1 MKDKKW
7 TISGI
12 LARKK
17 KPRSINSWLMRSFIL
32 FTLLMLGS
40 LWLLETVFLQP
51 IYKWTKISQIQGTA
65 SSISSHLFSD
75 DLDSRLE
82 SAVSEQQLCAMVID
96 SYGRVISSADTL
108 PGCSIHRLN
117 SLGLFT
123 LYACATESGGSF
135 LLEVGSNNQED
146 GHLHRYS
153 AFSAGVIPVIF
164 GKESI
169 ISVTVVSDTA
179 GHERILLLNSVVSP
193 VDTTVQTIR
202 YLLIGVTVVMLLV
215 GVLISLFLSRRIA
228 HPIVEINHSSKGL
241 VRGEYSPYTGSICRE
256 IQELNQTLIQVSQ
269 DLNQVEQLRRDLLAN
284 ISHDLR
290 TPLTLISGYAEVMR
304 DLPGENTP
312 ENVQIIIDEANHLT
326 ELVNDLLD
334 LSKLQ
339 AGVVTIQREPFCIT
353 ELIQET
359 LSRYNKMMENRGYQL
374 TLQADQQVW
383 VEADRTRIS
392 QVVYNLINNAIHYTG
407 KTLDVHLRQTVSEGS
422 VRIDVID
429 SGEGI
434 PADKL
439 ALVWDRYYKLDKVHK
454 RSAVGTGLGLSIVR
468 SVLELHHAEY
478 GVESEVGKGSDF
490 WFKLPV
496 IPPPLQTEK
505 SDAGKYNLYR

>member
-1 MKDKKW
+1 
-7 TISGI
+7 
-12 LARKK
+12 
-17 KPRSINSWLMRSFIL
+17 MRAFIL

-51 IYKWTKISQIQGTA
+51 IYKSIKISQIQGTA
-65 SSISSHLFSD
+65 ASISSHLFSD

-96 SYGRVISSADTL
+96 SSGRVISSADTL
-108 PGCSIHRLN
+108 PGCSIHRMG
-117 SLGLFT
+117 SLGLFM
-123 LYACATESGGSF
+123 LYACASESGGSF
-135 LLEVGSNNQED
+135 LLEVGSKDQDNSRFHD
-146 GHLHRYS
+146 TP
-153 AFSAGVIPVIF
+153 FSSRVIPIIF

-169 ISVTVVSDTA
+169 INVTIKSDDS
-179 GHERILLLNSVVSP
+179 GYERILLLNSVVSP

-241 VRGEYSPYTGSICRE
+241 VQGEYTPCSGSVCRE
-256 IQELNQTLIQVSQ
+256 IQELNETLVQVSH

-339 AGVVTIQREPFCIT
+339 AGVVTIQREPFCLT
-353 ELIQET
+353 ELIRET
-359 LSRYNKMMENRGYQL
+359 LARYNKMMESKGFKL
-374 TLQADQQVW
+374 TLEADQSVW

-407 KTLDVHLRQTVSEGS
+407 KTLNVHLRQTVADGS

-429 SGEGI
+429 CGEGI

-478 GVESEVGKGSDF
+478 GVNSEVGKGSDF

-496 IPPPLQTEK
+496 IPTPLKDSGETN
-505 SDAGKYNLYR
+505 AP

>member
-1 MKDKKW
+1 MKDKKKRVR
-7 TISGI
+7 
-12 LARKK
+12 A
-17 KPRSINSWLMRSFIL
+17 KPARSINSWLMRAFTL

-51 IYKWTKISQIQGTA
+51 IYKWTKISQIQATA
-65 SSISSHLFSD
+65 ASISSHLFSD

-82 SAVSEQQLCAMVID
+82 SAVAEQQLCAMVID
-96 SYGRVISSADTL
+96 SSGRVISSADTL
-108 PGCSIHRLN
+108 PGCSIHRMN
-117 SLGLFT
+117 SLGLFM
-123 LYACATESGGSF
+123 LYACASESGGSY
-135 LLEVGSNNQED
+135 LLEVGSREWEENYPRDNP
-146 GHLHRYS
+146 
-153 AFSAGVIPVIF
+153 FSSRVIPVIF

-169 ISVTVVSDTA
+169 INVTICSDA
-179 GHERILLLNSVVSP
+179 SGYERILLLNSVVSP

-202 YLLIGVTVVMLLV
+202 YLLIAVTVVMLLV
-215 GVLISLFLSRRIA
+215 GMLMALFLARRIA
-228 HPIVEINHSSKGL
+228 HPIVEINHSSKAL
-241 VRGEYSPYTGSICRE
+241 VRGEYAPYPGSACRE
-256 IQELNQTLIQVSQ
+256 IGELNETLVQVSH
-269 DLNQVEQLRRDLLAN
+269 DLQQVEQLRRDLLAN

-339 AGVVTIQREPFCIT
+339 AGVVTIQREPFCLT

-359 LSRYNKMMENRGYQL
+359 LSRYNKMIESKGFRL
-374 TLQADQQVW
+374 TLQADEKVW

-407 KTLDVHLRQTVSEGS
+407 KTLDVQLRQTVADGQ

-490 WFKLPV
+490 WFRLPV
-496 IPPPLQTEK
+496 IPTPLEGDT
-505 SDAGKYNLYR
+505 GRTP

>member
-1 MKDKKW
+1 M
-7 TISGI
+7 TICSDASG
-12 LARKK
+12 
-17 KPRSINSWLMRSFIL
+17 
-32 FTLLMLGS
+32 
-40 LWLLETVFLQP
+40 
-51 IYKWTKISQIQGTA
+51 Y
-65 SSISSHLFSD
+65 
-75 DLDSRLE
+75 
-82 SAVSEQQLCAMVID
+82 
-96 SYGRVISSADTL
+96 
-108 PGCSIHRLN
+108 
-117 SLGLFT
+117 
-123 LYACATESGGSF
+123 
-135 LLEVGSNNQED
+135 
-146 GHLHRYS
+146 
-153 AFSAGVIPVIF
+153 
-164 GKESI
+164 
-169 ISVTVVSDTA
+169 
-179 GHERILLLNSVVSP
+179 ERILLLNSVVSP

-202 YLLIGVTVVMLLV
+202 YLLVAVTVVMLLV
-215 GVLISLFLSRRIA
+215 GMLMALFLARRIA
-228 HPIVEINHSSKGL
+228 HPIVEINHSSKAL
-241 VRGEYSPYTGSICRE
+241 VRGEYAPYPGSACRE
-256 IQELNQTLIQVSQ
+256 IGELNETLVQVSH
-269 DLNQVEQLRRDLLAN
+269 DLQQVEQLRRDLLAN

-339 AGVVTIQREPFCIT
+339 AGVVTIQREPFCLT

-359 LSRYNKMMENRGYQL
+359 LSRYNKMIESKGFRL
-374 TLQADQQVW
+374 TLQADEKVW

-407 KTLDVHLRQTVSEGS
+407 KTLDVQLRQTVADGQ

-490 WFKLPV
+490 WFRLPV
-496 IPPPLQTEK
+496 IPTPLEGDT
-505 SDAGKYNLYR
+505 GRTP